1 MMGFIIKDILANK
14 KYLYITCGVTFFY
27 IIYGSMMDDFN
38 FFFSFLMIFGVMFI
52 LSTFSYDDM
61 AGWDMYAL
69 TMPALKS
76 KIIMA
81 KYMLSL
87 IFILFSGALVLALNV
102 LASFIKDTSI
112 TKETMITLWI
122 YICIALLFNS
132 IQIPLIIKFGA
143 EKGRFIILAIFFTF
157 TLSIMAMEKYSQ
169 MQTIKNIFS
178 NFETHSDTLLILSP
192 LFMFLILL
200 ISIKFSTH
208 IYSNKEY

>member
-1 MMGFIIKDILANK
+1 
-14 KYLYITCGVTFFY
+14 
-27 IIYGSMMDDFN
+27 
-38 FFFSFLMIFGVMFI
+38 MFI

-61 AGWDMYAL
+61 AGWDYAL

-102 LASFIKDTSI
+102 LASFIKDISI

-132 IQIPLIIKFGA
+132 IQIPPIIKFGA
-143 EKGRFIILAIFFTF
+143 EKGRLIILAIFFTF
-157 TLSIMAMEKYSQ
+157 TLSIMAMEKYSH

-178 NFETHSDTLLILSP
+178 NLETHSDTLLILTP
-192 LFMFLILL
+192 LFMLLILL
-200 ISIKFSTH
+200 ISIKISTH